1 MKTGNTPFYF
11 ENLEIQTDEQGFLPM
26 QSLNELRRKGL
37 SLLEE
42 QYLNSFKRTLS
53 EKTGKQN
60 NNYAES
66 KSSELETS
74 EEIYYYA
81 SVETREQLSAVLE
94 RPEIAGVYFDST
106 LVWGN
111 SVEQKLDH
119 AAGPERRDFV

>member
-1 MKTGNTPFYF
+1 
-11 ENLEIQTDEQGFLPM
+11 M

-42 QYLNSFKRTLS
+42 QILTVLNVHFLEKQESRTANM
-53 EKTGKQN
+53 QN
-60 NNYAES
+60 Q
-66 KSSELETS
+66 KSSELETP

-106 LVWGN
+106 LVWEN
-111 SVEQKLDH
+111 SAEQKL
-119 AAGPERRDFV
+119 